1 MGLNTQVWVSQIQK
15 NFYPDSSFLRET
27 SDFSG
32 LVEHDVIN
40 MAEAGIDPKV
50 MINNTTYP
58 VKMAERADTN
68 HEIVLDEFSTENT
81 VVREAEKVELSYDK
95 VESVIFS
102 HRNSLQAA
110 CAKKAAHAIAPAE
123 NTDFTPIIGTTGA
136 EVDGFKCLTVADI
149 LDLKTAFDEMDA
161 PLDGRVLVLSPRHLR
176 DLILAD
182 LECFKDITDITNGQ
196 PRMFAG
202 FKIYPFTKVPTYSK
216 TGAKNA
222 YGAKAADGDRPASF
236 AFCKSEVMR
245 ADGSF
250 TMFERLRDPEE
261 RGDIIG
267 FSKRFV
273 CLPIRNKGIGAIVPT
288 AAATTPTA

>member
-40 MAEAGIDPKV
+40 MGEAGIDPKV

-68 HEIVLDEFSTENT
+68 NEIVLDEFSTENT

-136 EVDGFKCLTVADI
+136 EVGGFKCLTVADI

-250 TMFERLRDPEE
+250 TMFDRLRDPEE

-288 AAATTPTA
+288 AATTTPTA

>member
-95 VESVIFS
+95 VESVIF
-102 HRNSLQAA
+102 
-110 CAKKAAHAIAPAE
+110 AHAIAPAE

-250 TMFERLRDPEE
+250 TMFDRLRDPEE